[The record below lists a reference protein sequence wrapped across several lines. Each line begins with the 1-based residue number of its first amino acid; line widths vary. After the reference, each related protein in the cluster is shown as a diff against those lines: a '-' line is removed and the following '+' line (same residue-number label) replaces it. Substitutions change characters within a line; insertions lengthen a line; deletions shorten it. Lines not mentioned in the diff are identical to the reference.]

1 MWLWWWR
8 VYSPPPGAHLKR
20 TLAIV
25 CADAPLY
32 VSVFVHLH
40 SESCKKFLMS
50 YCKNWALIKE
60 QLWLRTFV

>member
-1 MWLWWWR
+1 MVVVVACVFASL
-8 VYSPPPGAHLKR
+8 L

-32 VSVFVHLH
+32 ASVFVHLH
-40 SESCKKFLMS
+40 SESCKKFVMS

-60 QLWLRTFV
+60 LLWL